1 MIKKLFE
8 LIVSNPIYPH
18 KQYPSTKDI
27 AKAVR
32 TTQKAYKVV
41 KGEKSLKEFAKEYVE
56 DIFEDPL
63 SKNQK
68 RLGDDLNISFIDN
81 VFKDKVKPKVGSV
94 IYCGLLANQVEHSG
108 IYIGYNKIAHLDGSG
123 KIEAVSP
130 EVFLDRL
137 NGLNWAI
144 SIYVSCKDGKPV
156 GSRVVAERAR
166 KKIGRRLKYSVA
178 SNNCHMFTSG
188 CLTGKFKNDDGFFC
202 ELEQTTER
210 VLDANEWRVWD
221 IPYKKKK

>member
-1 MIKKLFE
+1 MTKNLFD
-8 LIVSNPIYPH
+8 LIACTTIPQE
-18 KQYPSTKDI
+18 KQYTSTLDL

-32 TTQKAYKVV
+32 TCQKAYKVV
-41 KGEKSLKEFAKEYVE
+41 KGEKPLKELADEYIEELKEN
-56 DIFEDPL
+56 
-63 SKNQK
+63 SKPRNK
-68 RLGDDLNISFIDN
+68 KKLGDDLNISFIDN
-81 VFKDKVKPKVGSV
+81 VFRDKVKPKIGSV
-94 IYCGLLANQVEHSG
+94 VYCGLLLNQVEHSG

-130 EVFLDRL
+130 EVFLERL

-156 GSRVVAERAR
+156 GSRGVAERAR
-166 KKIGRRLKYSVA
+166 RKIGRWLKYSVA